1 MHAERDDRPR
11 TPSTTSDPG
20 LEPRDVAREL
30 DPDWDDVFA
39 WSYGPRLWNLGCG

>member
-11 TPSTTSDPG
+11 TSLTPPDSG
-20 LEPRDVAREL
+20 LEPRDVARALE
-30 DPDWDDVFA
+30 PDWDDVFA